1 MKHITLHGT
10 AREKGRKSS
19 IKSIRRE
26 GHVPCVLYGNG
37 IENVLFS
44 VDARELKAL
53 THTPNSYIVDLDI
66 DGKSYLAV
74 MHELQFH
81 PVTDNTI
88 HADFLA
94 ISADKPVSI
103 DVPLNIFGNC
113 AGVKAGGKL
122 LIEAR
127 KLRVSGLPDQIP
139 DVLDIDITNLRLGK
153 QIVAGDLSFEGVQ
166 IVSPKTTGV
175 CTVKHTRAA
184 MAAAEEA
191 EAAEDNMGFSVLD
204 TWAQASNTLFTTV
217 RYGDMAE
224 IRLKGRTF
232 ILLKPSTY
240 MNLSGK
246 AVAYWLDKKNIP
258 VENLLVIADDMNL
271 PFGTL
276 RMRKGGSA
284 GGHNGLANIAEM
296 LGTQDYPRL
305 RVGIGSHV
313 GRGPQVDFV
322 LGKWDEEEEKQLPE
336 IRERA
341 VEAVK
346 SFGLAGI
353 ERTMSQFNRQ

>member
-1 MKHITLHGT
+1 MPNIAELNKKDYFCALKKLSLFGAMGSGKPGLSNTFLTNIMKHITLHGT

-44 VDARELKAL
+44 VDARDLKAL

-139 DVLDIDITNLRLGK
+139 DVLDIDITNLKLGK

-184 MAAAEEA
+184 MAAAEDTEAAA
-191 EAAEDNMGFSVLD
+191 EA
-204 TWAQASNTLFTTV
+204 TPAQ
-217 RYGDMAE
+217 
-224 IRLKGRTF
+224 
-232 ILLKPSTY
+232 
-240 MNLSGK
+240 
-246 AVAYWLDKKNIP
+246 
-258 VENLLVIADDMNL
+258 
-271 PFGTL
+271 
-276 RMRKGGSA
+276 
-284 GGHNGLANIAEM
+284 
-296 LGTQDYPRL
+296 
-305 RVGIGSHV
+305 
-313 GRGPQVDFV
+313 
-322 LGKWDEEEEKQLPE
+322 
-336 IRERA
+336 
-341 VEAVK
+341 
-346 SFGLAGI
+346 
-353 ERTMSQFNRQ
+353 

>member
-1 MKHITLHGT
+1 MKHVTLHGT
-10 AREKGRKSS
+10 ARTKGRKSLT
-19 IKSIRRE
+19 KSIRRD
-26 GHVPCVLYGNG
+26 GLVPCNLYGNG
-37 IENVLFS
+37 VGNVLFS

-94 ISADKPVSI
+94 ISADKPVTI

-153 QIVAGDLSFEGVQ
+153 QITAGDLSYEGVR

-184 MAAAEEA
+184 MAGDSEETAEEGAAPAAE
-191 EAAEDNMGFSVLD
+191 
-204 TWAQASNTLFTTV
+204 
-217 RYGDMAE
+217 
-224 IRLKGRTF
+224 
-232 ILLKPSTY
+232 
-240 MNLSGK
+240 
-246 AVAYWLDKKNIP
+246 
-258 VENLLVIADDMNL
+258 
-271 PFGTL
+271 
-276 RMRKGGSA
+276 
-284 GGHNGLANIAEM
+284 
-296 LGTQDYPRL
+296 
-305 RVGIGSHV
+305 
-313 GRGPQVDFV
+313 
-322 LGKWDEEEEKQLPE
+322 
-336 IRERA
+336 
-341 VEAVK
+341 
-346 SFGLAGI
+346 
-353 ERTMSQFNRQ
+353 

>member
-1 MKHITLHGT
+1 MGSGKPGLSNTFLTNIMKHITLHGT

-44 VDARELKAL
+44 VDARDLKAL

-81 PVTDNTI
+81 PVTDNT
-88 HADFLA
+88 
-94 ISADKPVSI
+94 
-103 DVPLNIFGNC
+103 GNC

-139 DVLDIDITNLRLGK
+139 DVLDIDITNLKLGK

-184 MAAAEEA
+184 MAAAEDTEAAA
-191 EAAEDNMGFSVLD
+191 EA
-204 TWAQASNTLFTTV
+204 TPAQ
-217 RYGDMAE
+217 
-224 IRLKGRTF
+224 
-232 ILLKPSTY
+232 
-240 MNLSGK
+240 
-246 AVAYWLDKKNIP
+246 
-258 VENLLVIADDMNL
+258 
-271 PFGTL
+271 
-276 RMRKGGSA
+276 
-284 GGHNGLANIAEM
+284 
-296 LGTQDYPRL
+296 
-305 RVGIGSHV
+305 
-313 GRGPQVDFV
+313 
-322 LGKWDEEEEKQLPE
+322 
-336 IRERA
+336 
-341 VEAVK
+341 
-346 SFGLAGI
+346 
-353 ERTMSQFNRQ
+353 

>member
-44 VDARELKAL
+44 VDARDLKAL

-127 KLRVSGLPDQIP
+127 
-139 DVLDIDITNLRLGK
+139 
-153 QIVAGDLSFEGVQ
+153 GDLSFEGVQ

-191 EAAEDNMGFSVLD
+191 EAAEDAP
-204 TWAQASNTLFTTV
+204 AQ
-217 RYGDMAE
+217 
-224 IRLKGRTF
+224 
-232 ILLKPSTY
+232 
-240 MNLSGK
+240 
-246 AVAYWLDKKNIP
+246 
-258 VENLLVIADDMNL
+258 
-271 PFGTL
+271 
-276 RMRKGGSA
+276 
-284 GGHNGLANIAEM
+284 
-296 LGTQDYPRL
+296 
-305 RVGIGSHV
+305 
-313 GRGPQVDFV
+313 
-322 LGKWDEEEEKQLPE
+322 
-336 IRERA
+336 
-341 VEAVK
+341 
-346 SFGLAGI
+346 
-353 ERTMSQFNRQ
+353 

>member
-44 VDARELKAL
+44 VDARDLKAL

-113 AGVKAGGKL
+113 AGVKAGG
-122 LIEAR
+122 
-127 KLRVSGLPDQIP
+127 
-139 DVLDIDITNLRLGK
+139 
-153 QIVAGDLSFEGVQ
+153 DLSFEGVQ

-191 EAAEDNMGFSVLD
+191 EAAEAAP
-204 TWAQASNTLFTTV
+204 AQ
-217 RYGDMAE
+217 
-224 IRLKGRTF
+224 
-232 ILLKPSTY
+232 
-240 MNLSGK
+240 
-246 AVAYWLDKKNIP
+246 
-258 VENLLVIADDMNL
+258 
-271 PFGTL
+271 
-276 RMRKGGSA
+276 
-284 GGHNGLANIAEM
+284 
-296 LGTQDYPRL
+296 
-305 RVGIGSHV
+305 
-313 GRGPQVDFV
+313 
-322 LGKWDEEEEKQLPE
+322 
-336 IRERA
+336 
-341 VEAVK
+341 
-346 SFGLAGI
+346 
-353 ERTMSQFNRQ
+353 

>member
-1 MKHITLHGT
+1 MGSGKPGLSNTFLTNIMKHITLHGT

-44 VDARELKAL
+44 VDARDLKAL

-81 PVTDNTI
+81 PVT
-88 HADFLA
+88 
-94 ISADKPVSI
+94 
-103 DVPLNIFGNC
+103 GNC

-139 DVLDIDITNLRLGK
+139 DVLDIDITNLKLGK

-184 MAAAEEA
+184 MAAAEDTEAAA
-191 EAAEDNMGFSVLD
+191 EA
-204 TWAQASNTLFTTV
+204 TPAQ
-217 RYGDMAE
+217 
-224 IRLKGRTF
+224 
-232 ILLKPSTY
+232 
-240 MNLSGK
+240 
-246 AVAYWLDKKNIP
+246 
-258 VENLLVIADDMNL
+258 
-271 PFGTL
+271 
-276 RMRKGGSA
+276 
-284 GGHNGLANIAEM
+284 
-296 LGTQDYPRL
+296 
-305 RVGIGSHV
+305 
-313 GRGPQVDFV
+313 
-322 LGKWDEEEEKQLPE
+322 
-336 IRERA
+336 
-341 VEAVK
+341 
-346 SFGLAGI
+346 
-353 ERTMSQFNRQ
+353 

>member
-1 MKHITLHGT
+1 MTYLIVGL
-10 AREKGRKSS
+10 
-19 IKSIRRE
+19 
-26 GHVPCVLYGNG
+26 GNIG
-37 IENVLFS
+37 YEYIE
-44 VDARELKAL
+44 
-53 THTPNSYIVDLDI
+53 
-66 DGKSYLAV
+66 
-74 MHELQFH
+74 
-81 PVTDNTI
+81 
-88 HADFLA
+88 
-94 ISADKPVSI
+94 
-103 DVPLNIFGNC
+103 
-113 AGVKAGGKL
+113 
-122 LIEAR
+122 
-127 KLRVSGLPDQIP
+127 
-139 DVLDIDITNLRLGK
+139 
-153 QIVAGDLSFEGVQ
+153 
-166 IVSPKTTGV
+166 
-175 CTVKHTRAA
+175 TRH
-184 MAAAEEA
+184 
-191 EAAEDNMGFSVLD
+191 NMGFSVLD

-224 IRLKGRTF
+224 IR
-232 ILLKPSTY
+232 
-240 MNLSGK
+240 SGK

-322 LGKWDEEEEKQLPE
+322 LGKWDEEEQKQLPE

-353 ERTMSQFNRQ
+353 ERTMTQFNRQ

>member
-1 MKHITLHGT
+1 MKHVTLHGT
-10 AREKGRKSS
+10 ARTKGRKSLT
-19 IKSIRRE
+19 KSIRRD
-26 GHVPCVLYGNG
+26 GLVPCNLYGNG
-37 IENVLFS
+37 VGNVLFS

-88 HADFLA
+88 HVDFLA
-94 ISADKPVSI
+94 ISADKPVTI

-153 QIVAGDLSFEGVQ
+153 QITAGDLSYEGVR

-184 MAAAEEA
+184 MAGDSEETAEEGAAPAAE
-191 EAAEDNMGFSVLD
+191 
-204 TWAQASNTLFTTV
+204 
-217 RYGDMAE
+217 
-224 IRLKGRTF
+224 
-232 ILLKPSTY
+232 
-240 MNLSGK
+240 
-246 AVAYWLDKKNIP
+246 
-258 VENLLVIADDMNL
+258 
-271 PFGTL
+271 
-276 RMRKGGSA
+276 
-284 GGHNGLANIAEM
+284 
-296 LGTQDYPRL
+296 
-305 RVGIGSHV
+305 
-313 GRGPQVDFV
+313 
-322 LGKWDEEEEKQLPE
+322 
-336 IRERA
+336 
-341 VEAVK
+341 
-346 SFGLAGI
+346 
-353 ERTMSQFNRQ
+353 

>member
-1 MKHITLHGT
+1 
-10 AREKGRKSS
+10 
-19 IKSIRRE
+19 
-26 GHVPCVLYGNG
+26 
-37 IENVLFS
+37 
-44 VDARELKAL
+44 
-53 THTPNSYIVDLDI
+53 
-66 DGKSYLAV
+66 

-191 EAAEDNMGFSVLD
+191 EAAEAAP
-204 TWAQASNTLFTTV
+204 AQ
-217 RYGDMAE
+217 
-224 IRLKGRTF
+224 
-232 ILLKPSTY
+232 
-240 MNLSGK
+240 
-246 AVAYWLDKKNIP
+246 
-258 VENLLVIADDMNL
+258 
-271 PFGTL
+271 
-276 RMRKGGSA
+276 
-284 GGHNGLANIAEM
+284 
-296 LGTQDYPRL
+296 
-305 RVGIGSHV
+305 
-313 GRGPQVDFV
+313 
-322 LGKWDEEEEKQLPE
+322 
-336 IRERA
+336 
-341 VEAVK
+341 
-346 SFGLAGI
+346 
-353 ERTMSQFNRQ
+353 

>member
-44 VDARELKAL
+44 VDARDLKAL

-191 EAAEDNMGFSVLD
+191 EAAP
-204 TWAQASNTLFTTV
+204 AQ
-217 RYGDMAE
+217 
-224 IRLKGRTF
+224 
-232 ILLKPSTY
+232 
-240 MNLSGK
+240 
-246 AVAYWLDKKNIP
+246 
-258 VENLLVIADDMNL
+258 
-271 PFGTL
+271 
-276 RMRKGGSA
+276 
-284 GGHNGLANIAEM
+284 
-296 LGTQDYPRL
+296 
-305 RVGIGSHV
+305 
-313 GRGPQVDFV
+313 
-322 LGKWDEEEEKQLPE
+322 
-336 IRERA
+336 
-341 VEAVK
+341 
-346 SFGLAGI
+346 
-353 ERTMSQFNRQ
+353 